1 MKVLALPGD
10 TTLKMKHRATHGG
23 NKHHRSQK
31 SGMIRL
37 LGGGLGA
44 FLMLEGTPAHASQP
58 LETETARL
66 LKQGRFKIEAT
77 YEHQVSSEGT
87 EIDVPMA
94 FEYGIL
100 DQLELAVEPVWY
112 TAILPKVGR
121 HAKGIGDVEATLTFR
136 FLEESDYVPALA
148 VGFETKFPTARDD
161 LIGTGKFDYR
171 GVLIASKRYGDFET
185 HFNFGYTIVG
195 QAGPVHLDNIF
206 DFALAEEWHVVPQK
220 FDIVAEGLANT
231 PSAPENPEGTT
242 NDATIAPEAAGGE
255 IVGLLGVRYYVLP
268 NMFASLG
275 LTYDNNQALLIRP
288 GLSVWFN

>member
-1 MKVLALPGD
+1 MVRWLA
-10 TTLKMKHRATHGG
+10 
-23 NKHHRSQK
+23 
-31 SGMIRL
+31 
-37 LGGGLGA
+37 GGLGF
-44 FLMLEGTPAHASQP
+44 FLLFECGNASASQP

-77 YEHQVSSEGT
+77 YEYQVSSEGT
-87 EIDVPMA
+87 ETDTPMA

-112 TAILPKVGR
+112 TAIRPKVGR
-121 HAKGIGDVEATLTFR
+121 QATGIGDVEATLSFR

-148 VGFETKFPTARDD
+148 AGVEVKFPTARDD

-171 GVLIASKRYGDFET
+171 GMLIASKRYGDFET

-242 NDATIAPEAAGGE
+242 NDTTIAPEAAGGE
-255 IVGLLGVRYYVLP
+255 IVGLVGVRYYVLP
-268 NMFASLG
+268 YMFASLG
-275 LTYDNNQALLIRP
+275 LTYDNNQAFLIRP
-288 GLSVWFN
+288 GLSLWIN